1 VANSANITF
10 SHNTFTGMSLV
21 QTQRAHANIL
31 FDSNRLDGNNAG
43 PNDYEG
49 RLTIRGYD
57 NTQPV
62 GVTITNNH
70 FGGGGCSDG
79 IQVVGDAYGVRIG
92 PGNKFTGL
100 RQGSCGAHVDPIQ
113 FYGATATV
121 VTGNYFDDN
130 GDGSGGIMS
139 PDGDDGYT
147 VTNNVFAET
156 GVYPF
161 AVAMGGCARCIITHN
176 LFVNAGLAV
185 GTSNGGTPSTGVIAR
200 DNVFKN
206 GGISPGP
213 GSTYSATY
221 NLNAGVRGTGN
232 IKGRA
237 IFVGGAKPKTYAGYR
252 LAAGSRGKGAAS
264 DGTDMGIRRR
274 R

>member
-1 VANSANITF
+1 MAT
-10 SHNTFTGMSLV
+10 TG
-21 QTQRAHANIL
+21 
-31 FDSNRLDGNNAG
+31 G

-62 GVTITNNH
+62 GIRPITNNH

-92 PGNKFTGL
+92 PGNEFTGMA
-100 RQGSCGAHVDPIQ
+100 QGSCGAHVDPIQ
-113 FYGATATV
+113 FYGGTATV
-121 VTGNYFDDN
+121 DN
-130 GDGSGGIMS
+130 RQLLPRQRRRLGRHDG

-156 GVYPF
+156 GAYPY
-161 AVAMGGCARCIITHN
+161 AIAGGGCANCVYTHN
-176 LFVNAGLAV
+176 VFINAGAV
-185 GTSNGGTPSTGVIAR
+185 IGVGNGGSVSTDGIAR
-200 DNVFKN
+200 DNVFRN
-206 GGISPGP
+206 TRLFIDCP
-213 GSTYSATY
+213 TCTATH

-237 IFVGGAKPKTYAGYR
+237 SFVGGAKPKTYAGYR

-264 DGTDMGIRRR
+264 DGTDMGIRRSR
-274 R
+274 